1 MIEASVRTGEKRAHY
16 SANYAAVN
24 RFIKFAK
31 PVNGVYTLVRYL
43 SFASKNTRVL
53 RHDASLPPA
62 SRDPLSRLINA
73 RIIRCG
79 VRLRDDE
86 RPEMDFQPPGEGDFE
101 PKENPSLFFHVFSS
115 SPAVPLGTAST
126 SFGKTEEKMNGNGPV
141 FPIHHHPRRDNRDE
155 STGVGNNA
163 QVFGFS
169 DSGYIRCTNGMLDR
183 LLIDHALVS
192 LCDPVIGNR
201 AVYSR
206 YCQQRGRGGSR
217 EVVCRGFGTGS
228 IGIYLLC
235 AFHGEGVGIAESNRD
250 FAGFNFDSNPNFSLR
265 WKNLVALRER

>member
-31 PVNGVYTLVRYL
+31 PVNGVYTPVRYL

-163 QVFGFS
+163 RTSRFSVFP
-169 DSGYIRCTNGMLDR
+169 IRVIFGAPTGCS
-183 LLIDHALVS
+183 ID
-192 LCDPVIGNR
+192 
-201 AVYSR
+201 
-206 YCQQRGRGGSR
+206 
-217 EVVCRGFGTGS
+217 F
-228 IGIYLLC
+228 
-235 AFHGEGVGIAESNRD
+235 
-250 FAGFNFDSNPNFSLR
+250 
-265 WKNLVALRER
+265 